1 MAEQA
6 TGQVTLT
13 VSGMSCGGC
22 AAGVQRI
29 LLQGPGVREAQVSFA
44 AGQATVEYDPAQTD
58 PQALAALVTAA
69 GYRVTTL
76 S

>member
-1 MAEQA
+1 MTQQA
-6 TGQVTLT
+6 PGRVTLA

-29 LLQGPGVREAQVSFA
+29 LTQAPGVREAQVTFA
-44 AGQATVEYDPAQTD
+44 TGQATVEYDPAQTA
-58 PQALAALVTAA
+58 PQALAALVIAA
-69 GYRVTTL
+69 GYEVAPR